1 MGAAPQ
7 RRRELAGLASKC
19 GAQMNP
25 DVFITVAFA
34 GVVALMAL
42 ATLFFVVPK
51 LLRDDARVRSR
62 EATEVRRP
70 P

>member
-1 MGAAPQ
+1 
-7 RRRELAGLASKC
+7 
-19 GAQMNP
+19 MNP

-34 GVVALMAL
+34 GAVALMAL

-51 LLRDDARVRSR
+51 LRRDDARLRSR
-62 EATEVRRP
+62 EATEARRP